1 MKSVLRGALVLIA
14 VIGVGSFLNLR
25 YMACHNA
32 VTEADY
38 ARMARE
44 IVEQSVQE

>member
-1 MKSVLRGALVLIA
+1 MLRGALVLIV

-32 VTEADY
+32 VMEADY
-38 ARMARE
+38 ARMARG
-44 IVEQSVQE
+44 IVEQSLQE